1 MKYNFDD
8 AIDNDTLK
16 TATITNIYNTIN
28 RCCNA
33 ICNDKDAVASI
44 DDFNESQTILE
55 LIASIEGLL
64 PQNDEENE
72 DY

>member
-1 MKYNFDD
+1 MKYNFDEVINND
-8 AIDNDTLK
+8 ALK
-16 TATITNIYNTIN
+16 TVTITNIYNTIN

-33 ICNDKDAVASI
+33 ICNDKNTIASV
-44 DDFNESQTILE
+44 DDFNESQTVLE

-64 PQNDEENE
+64 PQNDKENE

>member
-1 MKYNFDD
+1 MKYNFDEVINND
-8 AIDNDTLK
+8 ALK

-33 ICNDKDAVASI
+33 ICNDKNTIASV
-44 DDFNESQTILE
+44 DDFNESQTVLE

-64 PQNDEENE
+64 PQNDKENE

>member
-8 AIDNDTLK
+8 VIDNDALK
-16 TATITNIYNTIN
+16 TATITNIYNAIN

-33 ICNDKDAVASI
+33 ICNDKNTIASV
-44 DDFNESQTILE
+44 DDFNESQTVLE

-64 PQNDEENE
+64 PQNDKENE

>member
-1 MKYNFDD
+1 MKYNFDEV
-8 AIDNDTLK
+8 IDNDALK

-33 ICNDKDAVASI
+33 ICNDKNTIASV
-44 DDFNESQTILE
+44 DDFNESQTVLE

-64 PQNDEENE
+64 PQNYKENE